1 MVDFREATPD
11 ELEAWDDLTVH
22 VGGGHVYQSRAWAEH
37 RTASGWRPTFLMGS
51 DGSAVLALCR
61 AWPLIGGAG
70 AYLPRGPV
78 PAGSAEAMAAR
89 LRGAATW
96 LAAHGADVVA
106 SDAEV
111 PGDPGYAEL
120 LSAAG
125 FHPIPEIQPSRHR
138 MSLPLAGFDEAAI
151 RAGLTKS
158 ARQRIAAAE
167 RDGLAVIRHDRGG
180 DPAGDLF
187 RAPVADPG
195 IAFEAF
201 SRLLIST
208 GERVGFR
215 IGDRAA
221 FVDWWT
227 RAHAAGHLI
236 LLEAVADAP
245 AGAAAAGGAAPPS
258 GSGTG
263 GVAATDAAQIAGLV
277 LYRHGGRLT
286 TVHSADDPRARRDH
300 PGLMHLLRW
309 RAIQLALREGRSEMD
324 LGGVDVAPDHAE
336 PAPGSPTHGLYEH
349 KRSFGARWVTMSG
362 AHERIVRSWRY
373 QAGRVT
379 SRLVR
384 MAGR

>member
-1 MVDFREATPD
+1 MATGMVDFREATRD

-37 RTASGWRPTFLMGS
+37 RAASGWRPEFLMGS
-51 DGSAVLALCR
+51 DGSAVLALSR

-89 LRGAATW
+89 LRGAAAW
-96 LAAHGADVVA
+96 LAAHGVDVVA

-111 PGDPGYAEL
+111 PGGAGYAAL
-120 LSAAG
+120 VAAAG
-125 FHPIPEIQPSRHR
+125 FHAIPEIQPSRHR

-167 RDGLAVIRHDRGG
+167 RDGLAVIRHDRGAAA
-180 DPAGDLF
+180 DDLF
-187 RAPVADPG
+187 GAPVGDTVA
-195 IAFEAF
+195 ALEAF
-201 SRLLIST
+201 SRLLVST

-215 IGDRAA
+215 IGDRAG

-227 RAHAAGHLI
+227 LAHAAGHLV
-236 LLEAVADAP
+236 LLEAVANAP
-245 AGAAAAGGAAPPS
+245 AANAAGNPAAALT
-258 GSGTG
+258 GTP
-263 GVAATDAAQIAGLV
+263 IAGLL

-286 TVHSADDPRARRDH
+286 TVHSADDPAARRDH

-309 RAIQLALREGRSEMD
+309 RAIQLALREGRAEMD

-362 AHERIVRSWRY
+362 AHERIVRPWRY

-384 MAGR
+384 VTMR